1 VGCEAETL
9 SILVIDDEYLVR
21 VGIRQTINW
30 EAYNFRIIG
39 EASNGEEGL
48 AIAKTQKPD
57 IIITDIRMPF
67 MDGLEF
73 MEKLREAGLT
83 SKIIVLS
90 GYDEFDY
97 ARTALKFGAS
107 NYLLKP
113 IENQQ
118 LIETVLQ
125 VGKAIRQ
132 EREKN
137 MEYNRLKKELPL
149 LQKQFLLD
157 LLNGRLTEEEK
168 VNEKISFLQI
178 PLDTQALII
187 VVLRVD
193 DVHLLIQTRST
204 KKLKLVME
212 EINHRFVQ
220 EVLDKAGY
228 RGLLLETEA
237 GELVAILELPER
249 TEDQVPRLKEVLKKF
264 LALLAVRQ
272 EFDLTVSIGIS
283 VPFVGALAM
292 HDAYQEALTSANTKF
307 VPGTN
312 SITYI
317 ADEGVQDCHSVI
329 KAALAYIK
337 KNYHQNITVEMAARE
352 LLVSPSYLMHLIK
365 EELGKTFVE
374 CLTEYRIEKAKDLL
388 KENKYRV
395 YEVCMEVG
403 YQDPKYFSQLF
414 KKVTGLSPSDYAKLG

>member
-1 VGCEAETL
+1 MSSEAETL
-9 SILVIDDEYLVR
+9 SILVVDDEYLVR

-30 EAYNFRIIG
+30 EAYNFQIIG

-48 AIAKTQKPD
+48 AIAKAQKPD
-57 IIITDIRMPF
+57 IVITDIRMPF

-73 MEKLREAGLT
+73 MAKLREAGLT

-125 VGKAIRQ
+125 VGKAIRE
-132 EREKN
+132 ERAKN
-137 MEYNRLKKELPL
+137 MEYNRLKKELPT

-157 LLNGRLTEEEK
+157 LLQGRLTEEEK
-168 VNEKISFLQI
+168 INEKINFLRI

-193 DVHLLIQTRST
+193 DVHLLIQTRSA
-204 KKLKLVME
+204 KKLTAVME
-212 EINHRFVQ
+212 EINRLFEQQVMGT
-220 EVLDKAGY
+220 EGY
-228 RGLLLETEA
+228 RGLLLDTEA

-249 TEDQVPRLKEVLKKF
+249 TADQVAKLKEVLKKF
-264 LALLAVRQ
+264 IGFLPTQQ

-283 VPFVGALAM
+283 APFQGAVGM
-292 HDAYQEALTSANTKF
+292 HDGYQEALTSANTKF

-312 SITYI
+312 SVTYI
-317 ADEGVQDCHSVI
+317 EDEGVQDCHSVV
-329 KAALAYIK
+329 KAAVAYLK
-337 KNYHQNITVEMAARE
+337 KNYRQNITVEMAARE
-352 LLVSPSYLMHLIK
+352 LLVSPSYLMHLFK

-374 CLTEYRIEKAKDLL
+374 CLTEYRIEKAKELL

-395 YEVCMEVG
+395 YEVCTEVG